1 MIQDHETARWTII
14 GSFPIFTRKVFH
26 SRAKTKSNPGTVQ
39 GSGWDCV
46 RDEPVIFDG

>member
-14 GSFPIFTRKVFH
+14 GSFVILQVFH
-26 SRAKTKSNPGTVQ
+26 SRTKTKSNPGTVQ